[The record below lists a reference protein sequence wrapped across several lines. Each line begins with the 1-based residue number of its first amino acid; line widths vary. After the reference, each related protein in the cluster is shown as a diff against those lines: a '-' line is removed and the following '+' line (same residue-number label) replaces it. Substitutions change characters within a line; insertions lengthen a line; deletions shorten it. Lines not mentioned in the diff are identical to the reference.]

1 MKVANKT
8 VKSERIGTN
17 LKKECPS
24 LQDISKITKHRNPY
38 ILVCNSD
45 YHISIN
51 TPSLGKTMKKY
62 VLIAVLAS
70 LITACGG
77 DGGGSTTS
85 SGNTTSAGVKKRD
98 LVSYMYTDETSQP
111 LVGNGIWNY
120 SVATDYYNNSLNVSN
135 PTKPKL
141 PSLAQDLTNNPQAK
155 VEYVF
160 ATFISLSL
168 GFAGNKKLGFIP
180 TIRDECPSDDVVPLV
195 TYYALP
201 EINPTLYP
209 KTPSP
214 LGNCVNGKTA
224 TAYYAGIFPD
234 APLKVVPVAEYADDT
249 FPTFMSSASDQQII
263 NIANALAQAIVS
275 DPSTYGL
282 AIDNEKSINS
292 FNQTMGSNNM
302 TIGQQKEEL
311 FFGQLASQ
319 LAAGGKYLFLFD
331 APKSAIDLYKNGNKN
346 VVILA
351 ALYDLDNSDPDV
363 ASPTPYN
370 PDPITSPYTTS
381 VTSVAKGALN
391 ASAGNGQSVMYVVP
405 ASATSTIWDYEMAYN
420 IQHPKPGKPYLS
432 PIINTPAIVKN
443 AGGENC
449 GSLIRDP
456 VTDEVITNLINKQ
469 YTLSD
474 FYGPDNCYNFK
485 NTTLLV
491 SYLNVAL
498 DAITTAKKQS
508 NITANYLGA
517 TMYAWRISGSNDIN
531 ASKNFPSVYTDN
543 GIDTKVVYLPGPPDI
558 QPSSWTAF
566 NTWMTP
572 PNK

>member
-1 MKVANKT
+1 
-8 VKSERIGTN
+8 
-17 LKKECPS
+17 
-24 LQDISKITKHRNPY
+24 
-38 ILVCNSD
+38 
-45 YHISIN
+45 
-51 TPSLGKTMKKY
+51 MKKY
-62 VLIAVLAS
+62 VLITVLAS

-160 ATFISLSL
+160 ATFISLDLGSL
-168 GFAGNKKLGFIP
+168 PKKPPPGITSPPML
-180 TIRDECPSDDVVPLV
+180 RDQCNSDGVVPMIA
-195 TYYALP
+195 YYALP
-201 EINPTLYP
+201 EINSTLYP
-209 KTPSP
+209 KPPSP
-214 LGNCVNGKTA
+214 LGDCVDGKTA
-224 TAYYAGIFPD
+224 TAYYAGIVPD
-234 APLKVVPVAEYADDT
+234 APLKVVPVAEYASDA
-249 FPTFMSSASDQQII
+249 FPTLISGTSDQQII

-275 DPSTYGL
+275 DPSAYGL
-282 AIDNEKSINS
+282 AIDNEKSING

-331 APKSAIDLYKNGNKN
+331 APKSATDLYKNGNKN

-351 ALYDLDNSDPDV
+351 PLYDLDNSDPAV
-363 ASPTPYN
+363 SKPTPYN
-370 PDPITSPYTTS
+370 PDPIASPYTTS

-405 ASATSTIWDYEMAYN
+405 ASATSTIWDYEIAYN
-420 IQHPKPGKPYLS
+420 VSYPAKGQTYGS

-456 VTDEVITNLINKQ
+456 VTDEVITNLINKK

-474 FYGPDNCYNFK
+474 FYGPDNCYYFK

-543 GIDTKVVYLPGPPDI
+543 GVDTKVVYLPGPPDI